1 MRRGDRFTALVDAC
15 VLGGALRRNLILSFA
30 EAGLFRLRWSAAVL
44 DETERTITK
53 ITEGKADTARQ
64 RAVMVAA
71 FPEAMVLHDR
81 AIEEH
86 LSLPDPGDVHV
97 LAAAIGAKADVIVT
111 DNVKDFPAET
121 LTAWQIEAVTADAF
135 VADCLDL
142 DGAAGVRAIRKMR
155 ERLQH
160 PQLDADGLIRK
171 MEGQGLVHA
180 AAALARF
187 RELL

>member
-15 VLGGALRRNLILSFA
+15 VLGGALRRNLILSLG
-30 EAGLFRLRWSAAVL
+30 EAGLFRLRWSDAIL
-44 DETERTITK
+44 DETERTIAK

-86 LSLPDPGDVHV
+86 LVLPNPGDVHV

-111 DNVKDFPAET
+111 DNVKDFPTGA
-121 LTAWQIEAVTADAF
+121 LDACRFEAVTADGF
-135 VADCLDL
+135 IADCLDL
-142 DGAAGVRAIRKMR
+142 DGAAGVGAIRRMR
-155 ERLQH
+155 ERLRH
-160 PQLDADGLIRK
+160 PQLDADELIRK

-180 AAALARF
+180 AAALAQF
-187 RELL
+187 KALI

>member
-15 VLGGALRRNLILSFA
+15 VLGGALRRNLILSLA
-30 EAGLFRLRWSAAVL
+30 EAGLFRLRWSDVIL
-44 DETERTITK
+44 DETERTIAK
-53 ITEGKADTARQ
+53 ITEGKADTTRQ

-86 LSLPDPGDVHV
+86 LVLPDPGDVHV

-111 DNVKDFPAET
+111 DNVKDFPTGALE
-121 LTAWQIEAVTADAF
+121 AWEIEGVTADGF
-135 VADCLDL
+135 IADCLDL
-142 DGAAGVRAIRKMR
+142 DSAAGVEAIRRMR
-155 ERLQH
+155 ERLRH

-187 RELL
+187 KALI